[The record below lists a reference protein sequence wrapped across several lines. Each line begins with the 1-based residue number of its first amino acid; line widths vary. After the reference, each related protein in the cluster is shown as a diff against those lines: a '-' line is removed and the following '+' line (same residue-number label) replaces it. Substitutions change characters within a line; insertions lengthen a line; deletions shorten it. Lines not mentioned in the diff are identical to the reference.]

1 MDWFGYTFLALHLCL
16 SGRSESGGQ
25 VIVDSTLEAALDQK
39 LQAMRDQ
46 DRSVDFSA
54 LMADGLRCFFVFFR
68 FWKVSIEMIFDFQ
81 GKTLK
86 IQEFSRN
93 SSSKRGGYLKHYKK
107 LRFFSVKRDGLTVWP
122 DAVDPALQEYQTSMA
137 TVKVD
142 EVDEA
147 MDRLGMWVAHPLPTD
162 ITYPPCASVWHLN
175 PPFGDTSKGLET
187 WNIPVFSLLGIGS
200 LDMEVN
206 TSPTTCG
213 CRNKSWPGIYQT
225 PVKNGSPTNSQAHLV
240 EFSHQHYGLH
250 LTMHSDQVFRRADGN
265 GDGHITKEFYQRM
278 VKKFDRFLDFLEN
291 LRLSCLALSCKR
303 VKTPSCW
310 DEFEENSHNFRG
322 FRLGNAYQILYQR
335 LLQMYGFLCDI
346 CLDS

>member
-1 MDWFGYTFLALHLCL
+1 MDWFEYTFLALHLCL

-46 DRSVDFSA
+46 DRSVDFSG
-54 LMADGLRCFFVFFR
+54 LMAWGVFF
-68 FWKVSIEMIFDFQ
+68 FDLGSFHWNDFQ

-93 SSSKRGGYLKHYKK
+93 SSSKRGGVLETLQEKI
-107 LRFFSVKRDGLTVWP
+107 RFFSVKRDGLTVWP

-142 EVDEA
+142 EVDEP

-200 LDMEVN
+200 LDMVQ
-206 TSPTTCG
+206 
-213 CRNKSWPGIYQT
+213 WT
-225 PVKNGSPTNSQAHLV
+225 PLQ
-240 EFSHQHYGLH
+240 QHV
-250 LTMHSDQVFRRADGN
+250 DAEIN
-265 GDGHITKEFYQRM
+265 
-278 VKKFDRFLDFLEN
+278 LDLESIKP
-291 LRLSCLALSCKR
+291 L
-303 VKTPSCW
+303 
-310 DEFEENSHNFRG
+310 
-322 FRLGNAYQILYQR
+322 
-335 LLQMYGFLCDI
+335 
-346 CLDS
+346 